1 MADLIKIKQGL
12 NIQMVG
18 QAKEEYGRVSQSALI
33 GFNPESFYGIT
44 PKPVA
49 KVGDKVKVGSVL
61 FIDKKNPD
69 LKIVSP
75 VSGELVA
82 INRGERR
89 KILDFVVQNDFKA
102 EQAEIKPI
110 NLDGSAEEVKSSLS
124 DAGFL
129 AFFKQRPYDV
139 CIAPTDTPRAIFI
152 SAFDKAPLAPNFN
165 FILKDEIS
173 NFQAGI
179 NAISKIAP
187 VYVGVEKGCAWA
199 ASLQNATVTQFEG
212 DYPASNVGVQIN
224 KVAPINRGEVV
235 WTIAPQEVA
244 IIGRF
249 VNKGKLDFT
258 KTVAFCGENAA
269 TPAYYKV
276 VMGSNVSA
284 IAKANVLEGRK
295 LRYIAGNP
303 LSGTQV
309 SADAWLNPF
318 VSQLT
323 VIPEGD
329 DTHEMF
335 GWIMPGI
342 KKFSLNGSFLSGML
356 CSCLRNKFK
365 FSFDARLQGGERHMI
380 MSGEYDKVFP
390 MDIYPEFLLK
400 AIISGDIE
408 KMEELGIYEVAP
420 EDFAAAEF
428 VCSSK
433 VELQKIVRQG
443 LDMLRKEMC

>member
-18 QAKEEYGRVSQSALI
+18 KAKEEYGRVSQSALI
-33 GFNPESFYGIT
+33 GFNPDSFYGIV
-44 PKPVA
+44 PKPIA
-49 KVGDKVKVGSVL
+49 KIGDKVKVGTVL
-61 FIDKKNPD
+61 FVDKKNPAV
-69 LKIVSP
+69 KIVSP
-75 VSGELVA
+75 VSGELLA

-89 KILDFVVQNDFKA
+89 KILDFVIQNDFKF
-102 EQAEIKPI
+102 EQEEIKAI
-110 NLDGSAEEVKSSLS
+110 DLNGSAEDIKSSLS

-139 CIAPTDTPRAIFI
+139 CITPSDTPKAIFI
-152 SAFDKAPLAPNFN
+152 SAFDKAPLAPDFD
-165 FILKDEIS
+165 FILKDEVS
-173 NFQAGI
+173 NFQAGV

-187 VYVGVEKGCAWA
+187 VHIGVEKGCQWA
-199 ASLQNATVTQFEG
+199 SHLQNATVTEFQG

-224 KVAPINRGEVV
+224 KISPINRGEIV
-235 WTIAPQEVA
+235 WTITPQEVA
-244 IIGRF
+244 MIGRF

-258 KTVAFCGENAA
+258 KTVVFCGECASE
-269 TPAYYKV
+269 PAYYKV
-276 VMGSNVSA
+276 LMGSPVSS
-284 IAKANVLEGRK
+284 ITKANVYGGIN

-303 LSGTQV
+303 LSGAQT
-309 SADAWLNPF
+309 SEKEWLNPL

-329 DTHEMF
+329 DTHELI
-335 GWIMPGI
+335 GWIMPRFT
-342 KKFSLNGSFLSGML
+342 KFSLNGSFVSGILS
-356 CSCLRNKFK
+356 CFRNKFN
-365 FSFDARLQGGERHMI
+365 FSFDARVLGGERHMI

-390 MDIYPEFLLK
+390 MDIYPEYLIK
-400 AIISGDIE
+400 AIISGNIE

-433 VELQKIVRQG
+433 MELQSIVRKG